1 MPGVIKTNI
10 DLPSIVGG
18 KQSVYFFPD
27 VILITEGNH
36 AGAISYEELGICWN
50 STVFVEDDGV
60 PPDAQVVGHTWQYVN
75 KAGGPDRRF
84 NNNRQIP
91 QVLYQQMG
99 LQGPGGFQKI
109 LHISRVADR
118 SEFDTALAGLR
129 GLIKVL
135 ERLALEPPPRSGDTL
150 DALRGHDVAPPVIQ
164 GRRSRSVL
172 GSLATLCAV
181 VGIAGGVAVLF
192 IGLYAHHPN
201 LLGQP
206 GPVAPA
212 APVASPSSTT
222 ASAGAATNNSVA
234 GSAGARSSAIA
245 GQDAY
250 TRGITDWR
258 ALKAWSDSQTG
269 DRRAGADYWAANRSV
284 PGHTSCA
291 DKADAYDPEKNG
303 TGPGHKAAF
312 AAGCQEAKRRLDP
325 IDDRR
330 RKEPQYRAG
339 FADEAKRSPLNAN
352 AAPPPGTIVPP
363 PPRP

>member
-1 MPGVIKTNI
+1 
-10 DLPSIVGG
+10 
-18 KQSVYFFPD
+18 
-27 VILITEGNH
+27 
-36 AGAISYEELGICWN
+36 
-50 STVFVEDDGV
+50 
-60 PPDAQVVGHTWQYVN
+60 
-75 KAGGPDRRF
+75 
-84 NNNRQIP
+84 
-91 QVLYQQMG
+91 MG

-150 DALRGHDVAPPVIQ
+150 DALRGRLAPNLIAPPVEGADEGEPPREQPHPLAEGVAADDVAPPVIQ